1 MNEEEFHKLRFP
13 IGEFVLPKKI
23 SAAIQTQHIHDI
35 ETFPERLQKEV
46 SHLNDE
52 QLDTAY
58 RPNGW
63 TIRQVIHHC
72 ADSHMN
78 ALIRFKLSLTE
89 NKPTIKPYM
98 EHLWAELVDT
108 KSMPIKPALNIIDG
122 VHERW
127 TILLKSLHPEDLQ
140 KSYIHPEYNKEYTLL
155 EAILLYGWHCN
166 HHLAHITELKKRKGW
181 N

>member
-1 MNEEEFHKLRFP
+1 MNEDDFQKLRFP
-13 IGEFVLPKKI
+13 IGEFVLPEKI
-23 SAAIQTQHIHDI
+23 SPSIQTSCIHSI
-35 ETFPERLQKEV
+35 ETFPDRLKKEV
-46 SHLNDE
+46 INLTEE
-52 QLDTAY
+52 QLNTTY

-127 TILLKSLHPEDLQ
+127 TILLKSLHPNDLQ

-155 EAILLYGWHCN
+155 QAIVLYGWHCD